1 MFLFDWPKIYDN
13 SKGSVVEV
21 VRIFR
26 MIVEK
31 QVPKNKYDP
40 IYRYSQIDFSG
51 MSFMLHPDVLLY
63 HSHKYRHRE
72 VAQYISL
79 CALRSAADFIATQD
93 CTLNMVLMPG
103 LNPLQT
109 FKAFSN
115 LPLFPTTLNNAISL
129 KITFLSSLLKS
140 ATL

>member
-1 MFLFDWPKIYDN
+1 MFFYDWSKIYDASQGN
-13 SKGSVVEV
+13 VVEI

-31 QVPKNKYDP
+31 QIPRNKRDP

-51 MSFMLHPDVLLY
+51 MSFMLHPDILLY

-93 CTLNMVLMPG
+93 TTLNMVLMPG
-103 LNPLQT
+103 LNPEQILDQ
-109 FKAFSN
+109 N
-115 LPLFPTTLNNAISL
+115 R
-129 KITFLSSLLKS
+129 LLKVDS
-140 ATL
+140 NEHIHFRYEEVNPKEIH

>member
-63 HSHKYRHRE
+63 HSFKYKYRD

-79 CALRSAADFIATQD
+79 CALRSASDFISTQD
-93 CTLNMVLMPG
+93 PSLDMVLMPG
-103 LNPLQT
+103 LSPEKIIENNRLLQIEDERVYFRYEEVNP
-109 FKAFSN
+109 KE
-115 LPLFPTTLNNAISL
+115 IH
-129 KITFLSSLLKS
+129 
-140 ATL
+140 

>member
-51 MSFMLHPDVLLY
+51 MSFMLHPD
-63 HSHKYRHRE
+63 
-72 VAQYISL
+72 
-79 CALRSAADFIATQD
+79 FIATQSP
-93 CTLNMVLMPG
+93 TLDMVLMPG
-103 LNPLQT
+103 LNPEQILDQNRLLRVD
-109 FKAFSN
+109 SN
-115 LPLFPTTLNNAISL
+115 EHVHFRYEEVNPKEIH
-129 KITFLSSLLKS
+129 
-140 ATL
+140 